1 MRRVAYLSQLA
12 PGTRA
17 RIIDIQA
24 GYGLRR
30 RLISL
35 GLAPGQEITVL
46 QSVGRVLI
54 VSTGSTTVALCRG
67 MAQKILVEV
76 L

>member
-1 MRRVAYLSQLA
+1 LRRITYLSQLT

-17 RIIDIQA
+17 RIVDIEA

-35 GLAPGQEITVL
+35 GLAPGQEIVVL
-46 QSVGRVLI
+46 QKVGRVMI
-54 VSTGSTTVALCRG
+54 VSTGSTTVAICRG

>member
-1 MRRVAYLSQLA
+1 MRRIAYLSQLT

-24 GYGLRR
+24 GHGLRR

-35 GLAPGQEITVL
+35 GLAPGQEIIVL
-46 QSVGRVLI
+46 QAVGRVLI
-54 VSTGSTTVALCRG
+54 VSTGSSTIALCRG
-67 MAQKILVEV
+67 MAQRIIVEV